1 MGVYHHASG
10 LFSRASA
17 KIGPGDVYDA
27 FALSLLVGQPLP
39 AEDRKLADFEAGWL
53 RNHFVVVFLPLLR
66 RQVEKYLERSDR
78 YDHDQKSWLVTAP
91 DADADEL
98 ARMFG
103 TATFRSERHR
113 SEHPDDVHNDRWAEI
128 AAAVGRLSRAS
139 GLGDIALALAG
150 QGGLLNLVHNTGTSV
165 LDKLPDWHGLWKA
178 LEACASGTPAQVYA
192 GASPD
197 AKRLLRLALPR
208 VELLGATASATRAS
222 EPQAAGG
229 LDPFRNLR
237 ADMREALMAASD
249 EAHQGPGLHE
259 DLDEQE
265 YSVERFPEVPMEKLL
280 QWTDYS
286 SWCPWPAGALAEIL
300 RDGGED
306 ALREE
311 LNGFRGPDWSDRAM
325 EWLRDGVPAVVFLKT
340 PDGYEDLC
348 DGRGRVSFM
357 IGMGIELAAVAVGT
371 RKQSTSKWAT
381 APQGVLAKA
390 AWSAARRRDPSAA
403 HPVHIALKVLPSGKG
418 QPADDQVFDC
428 VKCGACC
435 ACGWAVD
442 LTGGETKRFLADP
455 ELRGMVRLNQGIDR
469 WESGEDDE
477 PGFMNE
483 VNVKGFGSQC
493 AALSGK
499 VGRHAPCSI
508 YEKRPRVCRNFKPGS
523 DRCLEARAIH
533 GIDGRHRRRKG
544 NVISGYQFTHTRM
557 VAEGRAAYHA
567 ASELLSETR
576 LSLECRC
583 ADDFGAGYK
592 DESAMTDEDREH
604 IENYE
609 KTREVQLAMAEE
621 AAAIGLEVSVSDSDD
636 RHSRHSDAYVY
647 FPASRMGEVAAMLG
661 AVGLDGD
668 ILDVPVDFPE
678 AEAERIRREYNW
690 SVEREYVSPGGA

>member
-1 MGVYHHASG
+1 MGAYHHASG
-10 LFSRASA
+10 LFGRASA
-17 KIGPGDVYDA
+17 KIAPGDVYDA

-39 AEDRKLADFEAGWL
+39 AEDRRLADFEAGWL

-66 RQVEKYLERSDR
+66 RQVEKYLERPDR
-78 YDHDQKSWLVTAP
+78 YDPDQMGWLATAP
-91 DADADEL
+91 DADTDEL

-128 AAAVGRLSRAS
+128 AATVGRLSRAS
-139 GLGDIALALAG
+139 GVGDVALALAG

-197 AKRLLRLALPR
+197 ARRLLRLALPR
-208 VELLGATASATRAS
+208 TELPGATAG
-222 EPQAAGG
+222 AAAAPPRVAG
-229 LDPFRNLR
+229 LDPLR
-237 ADMREALMAASD
+237 T
-249 EAHQGPGLHE
+249 
-259 DLDEQE
+259 
-265 YSVERFPEVPMEKLL
+265 YSLP
-280 QWTDYS
+280 
-286 SWCPWPAGALAEIL
+286 
-300 RDGGED
+300 
-306 ALREE
+306 
-311 LNGFRGPDWSDRAM
+311 
-325 EWLRDGVPAVVFLKT
+325 
-340 PDGYEDLC
+340 
-348 DGRGRVSFM
+348 
-357 IGMGIELAAVAVGT
+357 
-371 RKQSTSKWAT
+371 
-381 APQGVLAKA
+381 PQGVLAKA
-390 AWSAARRRDPSAA
+390 AWAARRRAA
-403 HPVHIALKVLPSGKG
+403 SELSEDNATPVHIALKVLPSGKG
-418 QPADDQVFDC
+418 RPAGDQVFDC

-455 ELRGMVRLNQGIDR
+455 KLRGMVRLNQGIDQ

-477 PGFMNE
+477 PGFMKE

-544 NVISGYQFTHTRM
+544 NATSGHAPARM
-557 VAEGRAAYHA
+557 TTGGRAAYHA
-567 ASELLSETR
+567 ASELLPGEAR

-592 DESAMTDEDREH
+592 DESALTGEDREH

-609 KTREVQLAMAEE
+609 ETRQAQLAMSEE
-621 AAAIGLEVSVSDSDD
+621 AASLGLEVSVSDSDD

-647 FPASRMGEVAAMLG
+647 FPVSRMGEVAAMLG

-668 ILDVPVDFPE
+668 ILDVPADFPE
-678 AEAERIRREYNW
+678 AEAERVRSEYGW
-690 SVEREYVSPGGA
+690 SVERKYVSPGERGA